1 MIEITVNLMRWCF
14 MMLGIKLLMQS
25 KNNQTI
31 TLQNEIIQTIE

>member
-1 MIEITVNLMRWCF
+1 MSPLHEIKLIVMS
-14 MMLGIKLLMQS
+14 LGIKLLMQS